1 MEIMEWNGTNVKHMQ
16 RSTYKDIKHMIIYNI
31 QEVKETLVFIHG
43 MKHLLG
49 YFTCSKNFQ

>member
-16 RSTYKDIKHMIIYNI
+16 RSIYKDIKHIIIYNI
-31 QEVKETLVFIHG
+31 QEVKETSVFIHG